1 LPGIFRSHFP
11 ASSRLVKNVSATGVR
26 AEEDADA
33 PSGSDPECDPSG
45 SPTA

>member
-33 PSGSDPECDPSG
+33 PSGSDPECDPFG